1 MKGPVLALELGS
13 RRMRLVQQRLAM
25 RLDSMLGDSPP
36 PMLLEMLLEPRLAAS
51 LLRLQQSLARRRIGR
66 YPQ

>member
-25 RLDSMLGDSPP
+25 RLDSILWDSPP
-36 PMLLEMLLEPRLAAS
+36 PMQLEMLLEPRLAAS
-51 LLRLQQSLARRRIGR
+51 LLQLQQSLARRRIGR

>member
-25 RLDSMLGDSPP
+25 RLDSMLGDSLP
-36 PMLLEMLLEPRLAAS
+36 PMQLEMLLEPRLAAS
-51 LLRLQQSLARRRIGR
+51 LLQLQQSLASRRIGR